1 MDLAL
6 AELESENDAPRNPM
20 KLFTVEEANS
30 LLPSVRVIVKSIQRS
45 HRRLQ
50 AYETI
55 ARHAAE
61 GAEFGG
67 GGTSHGERYAR
78 LLVALSIGAGQLEAL
93 GVQLKDYAHGLIDFP
108 SMRDGRVV
116 LLCWKADEGDRLE
129 WWHDVEA
136 GFAGR
141 QPL

>member
-1 MDLAL
+1 
-6 AELESENDAPRNPM
+6 M

-30 LLPSVRVIVKSIQRS
+30 LLPSVRRIVESIQRS
-45 HRRLQ
+45 HRLLSHFQ
-50 AYETI
+50 SA
-55 ARHAAE
+55 AKLAAE

-67 GGTSHGERYAR
+67 GGMPEGTKYAPM
-78 LLVALSIGAGQLEAL
+78 LVQLSVAANKLESL
-93 GVQLKDYAHGLIDFP
+93 GVQLKDFTQGLIDFP

-116 LLCWKADEGDRLE
+116 LLCWKADEGDEVE